1 MMRVWKKAPVMIIL
15 LLICLVFAG
24 TALADRGYTTTDKIP
39 MAVHFSVA
47 VEFDNDGLPHVVT
60 DYPFDKTGATEMD
73 LVYNKGSEYEAAVLK
88 YTPATDATVI
98 EGYNSSIYPDGSSA
112 AIRRD
117 IQNGELTLD
126 DNVYVSAM
134 NRSAGTCWS
143 LAYSTTQKRYVE
155 YTEKTCAQ
163 AFNAMGPGGTAKT
176 IYYQSGTIESSRIL
190 KRLENADLLMEYDPT
205 GNLEYASVQTWGIL
219 TASYDYNPSTGLFGK
234 YTLSELGFDDEDL
247 SIPAPAAVSA
257 EEVEPSE
264 TLRQTTGK
272 SPAVTI
278 AGGLVTG
285 ILIGVILYYMN
296 RRKKAAEEKTEEKAT
311 E

>member
-1 MMRVWKKAPVMIIL
+1 MMRVWKKVPVML
-15 LLICLVFAG
+15 LLMCLVFAG
-24 TALADRGYTTTDKIP
+24 TALADRGYTTTDIIP
-39 MAVHFSVA
+39 AAVNFTIA
-47 VEFDNDGLPHVVT
+47 VNFDNDGLPHVVT

-88 YTPATDATVI
+88 YTPATGATVI
-98 EGYNSSIYPDGSSA
+98 EGFNSSIYPDGSSV

-126 DNVYVSAM
+126 DKVYISAM
-134 NRSAGTCWS
+134 NRSTGTSWS
-143 LAYSTTQKRYVE
+143 LAYSTSQKNYVE

-163 AFNAMGPGGTAKT
+163 AFNAMGPGGTAKSV
-176 IYYQSGTIESSRIL
+176 YYQSSTIVSSRIL
-190 KRLENADLLMEYDPT
+190 KRLENADLLMEYDPN

-247 SIPAPAAVSA
+247 SIPAPAAVGEE
-257 EEVEPSE
+257 EEVPAE
-264 TLRQTTGK
+264 TILPASGK
-272 SPAVTI
+272 SPAVTL
-278 AGGLVTG
+278 AGGLVAG